1 MANATTSVPVDPGE
15 RTPPAPSLP
24 AAERHRLGV
33 LGGLSA
39 LSLDAMAS
47 VAYGPEAIVLVLA
60 AAGGAGLGFTLP
72 VTLAIAG
79 LLAVLVFSY
88 RQVIAAYPDGGG
100 AYAVAKSQLG
110 RTTSL
115 TAAAS
120 LVIDYVLNV
129 AVSIAAGVAALTSAF
144 PQLLPYTV
152 ELCLAI
158 LVLITAINLRGIAHS
173 ARAFMAPTA
182 LFVGSVVLVIVVGL
196 FRESPAAPPLDQAGT
211 VQAVG
216 VLLLLRAFASGCA
229 ALTGVEAIAN
239 AVPTFKTPRVRR
251 AQHTELALG
260 GILGVLLI
268 GLAVLITKFD
278 IRPVEGTTVLAQVTN
293 ASLGHGI
300 GFYAVQV
307 STVVLLALAANTSF
321 GGLPVLAR
329 LLASDHYLPHVFAIR
344 ADRQV
349 YRYGVVVLAVA
360 AGVFLLVA
368 GGDMNT
374 LVPLFAIGVFVGFT
388 IAQTGM
394 VRHWLGH
401 RVSGWRWKVAINAFG
416 AVLTAVAAV
425 VTLVAKFTEGGWIIA
440 VALPLLVIGFLR
452 IHAAYRRM
460 GERLGVGVI
469 PAPPR
474 GGTSLVVV
482 PVHSVSAL
490 SKEALSAAMSLGD
503 EVVAVRVVYPDEPAD
518 MALFRKEWEAWHP
531 DVSLALLDAPHRDLG
546 RPLVEFIREHG
557 TRRRV
562 FVLVAEIEPE
572 HLWERVLRNQ
582 RGSVID
588 RAVRRDTDAI
598 VCRMR
603 YRLAPPPGQRLP
615 TRSEAHDVGQGSA

>member
-1 MANATTSVPVDPGE
+1 MQTAAAQTLEPHEPG
-15 RTPPAPSLP
+15 PHPSGGAAPEDRG
-24 AAERHRLGV
+24 AGDRHRLTV

-47 VAYGPEAIVLVLA
+47 VAYGPEAVVLVLA
-60 AAGGAGLGFTLP
+60 TAGGAGLGFTLP
-72 VTLAIAG
+72 VTAAIAA
-79 LLAVLVFSY
+79 LLGVLVFSY
-88 RQVIAAYPDGGG
+88 RQVIAAFPDGGG
-100 AYAVAKSQLG
+100 AYAVAKARLG
-110 RTTSL
+110 RRTSL
-115 TAAAS
+115 VAAAS

-129 AVSIAAGVAALTSAF
+129 AVSVAAGVAALTAAF
-144 PQLLPYTV
+144 PALLPYTV
-152 ELCLAI
+152 ELCLVVLA
-158 LVLITAINLRGIAHS
+158 LITGVNLRGVAHS
-173 ARAFMAPTA
+173 ARAFMLPTA
-182 LFVGSVVLVIVVGL
+182 VFVGSVVLVIVVGL
-196 FRESPAAPPLDQAGT
+196 FRDAPAAPPLEQAGT
-211 VQAVG
+211 LRTVG

-239 AVPTFKTPRVRR
+239 AVPSFKAPRIRR

-278 IRPVEGTTVLAQVTN
+278 IRPVDGTTVLAQVTN
-293 ASLGHGI
+293 AALGHGV

-307 STVVLLALAANTSF
+307 STTVLLALAANTSF

-329 LLASDHYLPHVFAIR
+329 LLAADHFLPHVFALR

-349 YRYGVVVLAVA
+349 YRYGVVVLAVVSA
-360 AGVFLLVA
+360 VILVLA

-388 IAQTGM
+388 VAQTGM
-394 VRHWLGH
+394 VRHWLAH
-401 RVSGWRWKVAINAFG
+401 RVPGWRWKVAVNAVG
-416 AVLTAVAAV
+416 AALTAVATV
-425 VTLVAKFTEGGWIIA
+425 VTLGAKFADGGWIIA
-440 VALPLLVIGFLR
+440 VALPLLVVGFLR
-452 IHAAYRRM
+452 VHAAYARM
-460 GERLGVGVI
+460 GRRLGLGVI

-490 SKEALSAAMSLGD
+490 SKEALCAAMSLGD

-518 MALFRKEWEAWHP
+518 MVRFRAEWEAWHP
-531 DVSLALLDAPHRDLG
+531 DVTLALVDAPHRDLG
-546 RPLVEFIREHG
+546 RPLVDFLRAQRSG
-557 TRRRV
+557 RRV

-582 RGSVID
+582 RGAVID

-603 YRLAPPPGQRLP
+603 YRLAPPEPAKAVPLQR
-615 TRSEAHDVGQGSA
+615 T